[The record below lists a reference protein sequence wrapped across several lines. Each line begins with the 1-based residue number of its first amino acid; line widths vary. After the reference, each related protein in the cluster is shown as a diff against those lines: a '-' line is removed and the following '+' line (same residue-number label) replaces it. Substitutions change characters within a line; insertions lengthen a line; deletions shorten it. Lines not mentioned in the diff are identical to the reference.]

1 MDQRPLEDPEEAAYL
16 AQETIKEYDPFST
29 DPRSL
34 AGAQQ
39 LLEGALQL
47 MDEQQALDFFL
58 KVLATCQARDVNK
71 WCWDLLDSLAR
82 AAPKGDIPL
91 EAAYQLSSFEPRRYL
106 EHALEHA
113 ERAEASLSLST
124 LSDEDRARK
133 TDILTYSRAVA
144 YDNLAALGD
153 AQRWRDPEKLL
164 KTVLGSPAVG
174 SMAHAALIS
183 LLTDQGSSPQQ

>member
-1 MDQRPLEDPEEAAYL
+1 MVLGPL
-16 AQETIKEYDPFST
+16 
-29 DPRSL
+29 
-34 AGAQQ
+34 GQ
-39 LLEGALQL
+39 LGSSGSE
-47 MDEQQALDFFL
+47 
-58 KVLATCQARDVNK
+58 
-71 WCWDLLDSLAR
+71 
-82 AAPKGDIPL
+82 GDIPL

-144 YDNLAALGD
+144 YDNLAAPGD

-164 KTVLGSPAVG
+164 
-174 SMAHAALIS
+174 
-183 LLTDQGSSPQQ
+183 